1 MIYRNAQIPADR
13 RIQFR
18 MGVNVGDVVEGT
30 SIHGDG
36 INVAARLEA
45 LAEAGGICASSR
57 VQEDAKGSLGRLGV
71 AFENLG
77 QHQLKNIDH
86 AVQIYRV
93 LLDHAATTV
102 KPKQALTPELALPDK
117 PSVAVLPFAN
127 LSSDPEQ
134 QYSRAMPALCDYV
147 SWAPKHRSGHIWLAA
162 TQAQLGQVED
172 AREQTAVVLR
182 LQPDFTISKTGRR
195 LDVFKVR
202 ERRRAFL

>member
-1 MIYRNAQIPADR
+1 MRRFPADR

-45 LAEAGGICASSR
+45 LAEAGGICVSSR
-57 VQEDAKGSLGRLGV
+57 VQEDAKGSLGV

-77 QHQLKNIDH
+77 QHQLKNFDH

-147 SWAPKHRSGHIWLAA
+147 SR
-162 TQAQLGQVED
+162 
-172 AREQTAVVLR
+172 
-182 LQPDFTISKTGRR
+182 
-195 LDVFKVR
+195 
-202 ERRRAFL
+202 

>member
-1 MIYRNAQIPADR
+1 MRQIPADR

-45 LAEAGGICASSR
+45 LAEAGGICVSSR

-127 LSSDPEQ
+127 LSSDPELR
-134 QYSRAMPALCDYV
+134 YSRAAISGRLRPKRNWAKSRTLGNRPRWSCDYN
-147 SWAPKHRSGHIWLAA
+147 
-162 TQAQLGQVED
+162 
-172 AREQTAVVLR
+172 QT
-182 LQPDFTISKTGRR
+182 LQFPRQDGG
-195 LDVFKVR
+195 
-202 ERRRAFL
+202 